1 MRHGRS
7 TLPLIVAL
15 LGAAWG
21 APAGAQALNPEFVYG
36 RDYTFERM
44 EATRVVKD
52 AQDTG
57 TIRLVSYVYRPV
69 KNDRHEVV
77 LFSHGSTGGLVT
89 SPKEPAVPPAPV
101 VRFFVSRGYTLVAPQ
116 RRGRGES
123 SGAYVEECSVFTRE
137 CTVADQL
144 ALTDRALHE
153 ALLDTSAVIDQVIAG
168 RLARVDSKILAAGW
182 SRGGFL
188 SLLLAAERPQLVNAV
203 VNFSGGWHG
212 VTDRLTA
219 ADNKQRMDV
228 QTARLAQA
236 AKRTRVPS
244 FWIYAVRDPLYKEGV
259 PQDLVRSWRD
269 GGGQAEFAYIAEHT
283 MENAHQVP
291 LNPGLW
297 ERQLDTFVK
306 AIPR

>member
-1 MRHGRS
+1 
-7 TLPLIVAL
+7 
-15 LGAAWG
+15 
-21 APAGAQALNPEFVYG
+21 
-36 RDYTFERM
+36 
-44 EATRVVKD
+44 
-52 AQDTG
+52 
-57 TIRLVSYVYRPV
+57 
-69 KNDRHEVV
+69 
-77 LFSHGSTGGLVT
+77 
-89 SPKEPAVPPAPV
+89 
-101 VRFFVSRGYTLVAPQ
+101 
-116 RRGRGES
+116 
-123 SGAYVEECSVFTRE
+123 VEECSVFVGE
-137 CTVADQL
+137 CTVADQI
-144 ALTDRALHE
+144 AITDRALQE
-153 ALLDTSAVIDQVIAG
+153 ALLDTYAVIDQVIVG
-168 RLARVDSKILAAGW
+168 RLAVNGKILAAGW

-188 SLLLAAERPQLVNAV
+188 SLLLAGERPQLVKGV

-212 VTDRLTA
+212 VTDRLSA
-219 ADNKQRMDV
+219 SDNKQRMDV

-297 ERQLDTFVK
+297 ERQLDTFMK